1 MKDGL
6 QHLLNNLSPY
16 DCLLAYHAL
25 KFKLEGK
32 FLENPTGFFHRT
44 IGDVDV
50 YLIVMVRTKQPSYVT
65 LESTGCDIE
74 PEHPELLSLFEECR
88 QAHPMAFD
96 RFTLFVNRGAIQDS
110 FQAYMGKLP
119 QKYSIYS
126 NPCLLFYMSP
136 LQRKKVMNLNISL
149 LDGYKF
155 DEANME
161 EDAKVI
167 TDTWIHAGPHEL
179 EQTKLKLK
187 YCPSVLVRHG
197 ADAVGFEI
205 SSPFGTQNHL
215 FVLEEHRRKGIG
227 SAVEMKLAQ
236 ECIGIGNI
244 PLKFVELWN
253 EAAVDRTNRD
263 VSWTRNNNAN
273 GKPLITD
280 TIHYV
285 AQ

>member
-1 MKDGL
+1 
-6 QHLLNNLSPY
+6 
-16 DCLLAYHAL
+16 
-25 KFKLEGK
+25 
-32 FLENPTGFFHRT
+32 
-44 IGDVDV
+44 
-50 YLIVMVRTKQPSYVT
+50 
-65 LESTGCDIE
+65 
-74 PEHPELLSLFEECR
+74 
-88 QAHPMAFD
+88 MAFD